1 MSTGLLQLFNLSANC
16 AEAKWTRCLCS
27 VLKATPIALANRAL
41 MKLNMFVLTLGGIAV
56 GLAQAGLILL
66 LQVLLIVPLVKLRRT
81 QIEQLWSEY

>member
-1 MSTGLLQLFNLSANC
+1 
-16 AEAKWTRCLCS
+16 
-27 VLKATPIALANRAL
+27 